1 MATSRAWT
9 FAARGSPRSVL
20 SLASRP
26 APTLPPAP
34 LLLAK
39 AKPVPDAEDGNEWL
53 LVKVAYAAL
62 NPGGRFYIT
71 MLPGFARAETAVPEL
86 DLSGTVTDVWGP
98 ASAPGPALGPGAAA
112 ASSPGTPE
120 SASPTAIAATKHTH
134 TGRFVKGDRIAAFI
148 PVSYGWPTGT
158 GALAEHV
165 LLPARYVVPVPPHVS
180 LRDASSVL
188 TAGCTAAMT
197 LRAAAPKK
205 GGRVLVN
212 GASGG
217 VGSLAVQM
225 ARAAV
230 GPEGYVVGVC
240 SGRNL
245 DMVRGL
251 GADDVVDY
259 TASPSPV
266 SEALKEKFGG
276 AGKQFDA
283 VVDCIG
289 VQDIYTNCAGYLAP
303 DGVYSAVGIKPAT
316 HSYGGFAKAV
326 WLMQMNALWP
336 RSTWLGGTGRRW
348 AATAMMDP
356 GKELMQEVVGM
367 LADGRVKAVVER
379 DIGFE
384 EVVDGYE
391 IVGSGRARGKVV
403 VKVDGE

>member
-20 SLASRP
+20 SLAPRP

-34 LLLAK
+34 PLLAK
-39 AKPVPDAEDGNEWL
+39 VKPVPHAQDGNEWL
-53 LVKVAYAAL
+53 LIKVAFAAL
-62 NPGGRFYIT
+62 NPGGQFYIT
-71 MLPGFARAETAVPEL
+71 MLPGFARAKTAVPDL

-98 ASAPGPALGPGAAA
+98 ESEPGSASGPGEATILPRTTGSAP
-112 ASSPGTPE
+112 
-120 SASPTAIAATKHTH
+120 PTVTAATRHK
-134 TGRFVKGDRIAAFI
+134 GRFAKGDRVAAFI
-148 PVSYGWPTGT
+148 PISYGWPTGT

-165 LLPARYVVPVPPHVS
+165 VLPARYVVPVPPHVS

-197 LRAAAPKK
+197 LRAAALKK
-205 GGRVLVN
+205 GDRVLVN

-217 VGSLAVQM
+217 VGSLAIQM
-225 ARAAV
+225 ARATV

-245 DMVRGL
+245 EMVRGL

-259 TASPSPV
+259 TASSSPV
-266 SEALKEKFGG
+266 SRTLKEKFGREG
-276 AGKQFDA
+276 AQFNA

-289 VQDIYTNCAGYLAP
+289 VQDIYTNCAGYLVP

-316 HSYGGFAKAV
+316 PSYGGLMKAV
-326 WLMQMNALWP
+326 WHMQMNALWP

-356 GKELMQEVVGM
+356 GKELMEDVVGM

-379 DIGFE
+379 EIRFE

-403 VKVDGE
+403 VKIDGE